1 MAEKK
6 IRKNLLAFFVLLA
19 FLLPTGF
26 LPSFSADAEK
36 AKQIQTK
43 RTQAQKQIK
52 KLKLLER
59 IETGKLYDNQRKLEK
74 TENSVVANKAQYERA
89 KSELNRIQK
98 ELNEQL
104 REYSEYENSTMKR
117 IVQIYKSKRSGYV
130 EFLLSSGDLNDFLDR
145 IYYEN
150 IIMNVDKQ
158 NMAKAKAKAISVR
171 NLKAKLEQQK
181 AYLASSIKTMD
192 RQQRS
197 IQNAI
202 DRNERMIDKL
212 KTDRKAWEKSERE
225 LAKQS
230 EQLSKF
236 ITNTTSKSSS
246 QTIIRTSGGFLRPVS
261 GPVTSPF
268 GSRMHPIFKRM
279 INHTGVDL
287 GMPMGAKVKAANS
300 GKVIYTGWYGG
311 YGKVVIIDHGRV
323 NGVPVTTL
331 YAHLS
336 SYSVS
341 NGASV
346 YKGQIIGNVGT
357 TGYSTGP
364 HLHFEV
370 RENGRPVNPRK
381 YAPI

>member
-1 MAEKK
+1 MKKAIRLFLILVISLCYAGHFDMPCFAEA
-6 IRKNLLAFFVLLA
+6 N
-19 FLLPTGF
+19 
-26 LPSFSADAEK
+26 SAA
-36 AKQIQTK
+36 QIEQK
-43 RTQAQKQIK
+43 RTHAKNEIK

-59 IETGKLYDNQRKLEK
+59 IETGKLYNNQRKLEK
-74 TENSVVANKAQYERA
+74 TENSLNNNKLQYEKA
-89 KSELNRIQK
+89 KDELERLRSELNREIA
-98 ELNEQL
+98 
-104 REYSEYENSTMKR
+104 EYNAYSNATSRR
-117 IVQIYKSKRSGYV
+117 IVKIYKSKRSGYV

-150 IIMNVDKQ
+150 IIMSIDKK
-158 NMAKAKAKAISVR
+158 NMAAAKARAASIR
-171 NLKAKLEQQK
+171 HLKQKMEEQK

-192 RQQRS
+192 RQQKT
-197 IQNAI
+197 IQGAI
-202 DRNERMIDKL
+202 ERNERMIYKL
-212 KTDRKAWEKSERE
+212 KNDRAAWEKSERE

-236 ITNTTSKSSS
+236 ITKTVKSESANNS
-246 QTIIRTSGGFLRPVS
+246 PKTSGGFLRPVS

-268 GSRMHPIFKRM
+268 GSRMHPIFKRV

-300 GKVIYTGWYGG
+300 GKVIYVGWYGG
-311 YGKVVIIDHGRV
+311 YGKVVIIDHGKV
-323 NGVPVTTL
+323 NGVPVTSL

-341 NGASV
+341 NGVSV
-346 YKGQIIGNVGT
+346 YKGQIIGNVGS

-364 HLHFEV
+364 HLHFEI
-370 RENGRPVNPRK
+370 RENGKPVNPAK

>member
-1 MAEKK
+1 MAEVLKK
-6 IRKNLLAFFVLLA
+6 ILTTSLILLTFILSTDVLSCHA
-19 FLLPTGF
+19 
-26 LPSFSADAEK
+26 ADSDK
-36 AKQIQTK
+36 AHQIINK
-43 RTQAQKQIK
+43 RNQARKQIK

-59 IETGKLYDNQRKLEK
+59 IETNKLLKNQQNLEK
-74 TENSVVANKAQYERA
+74 TENTLTNNKAQYEKA
-89 KSELNRIQK
+89 KNDLERIQR
-98 ELNEQL
+98 ELTAQL
-104 REYSEYENSTMKR
+104 EEYNEYEKSTSKR
-117 IVQIYKSKRSGYV
+117 IVQIYKSKRSGYL
-130 EFLLSSGDLNDFLDR
+130 EFLLASGDLNDFLDR

-150 IIMNVDKQ
+150 IIMSLDKQ
-158 NMAKAKAKAISVR
+158 NMQKAKAKAINIK
-171 NLKAKLEQQK
+171 NLKARLEQQK
-181 AYLASSIKTMD
+181 SYLASSIKTMD
-192 RQQRS
+192 RQQKS

-202 DRNERMIDKL
+202 DRNEKMINKL
-212 KTDRKAWEKSERE
+212 KTDRAAWEKSEKE

-236 ITNTTSKSSS
+236 ITKTTNKSSS
-246 QTIIRTSGGFLRPVS
+246 KTLIKTSGAFLRPVS

-268 GSRMHPIFKRM
+268 GSRMHPIFKRR

-287 GMPMGAKVKAANS
+287 GMPMGSRVKAANS

-341 NGASV
+341 TGASV
-346 YKGQIIGNVGT
+346 YKGQIIANVGS

-370 RENGRPVNPRK
+370 RENGRPVNPSK